1 MKPKPIGVIDRI
13 TEDEAGR
20 RLATILIGRE
30 EWKIVLPLEYLPEG
44 VGEGVI
50 LSLNWKIDCTATE
63 SQQEK
68 IARMIE
74 KLKNKH
80 K

>member
-63 SQQEK
+63 NQQEK

>member
-1 MKPKPIGVIDRI
+1 MKPKPIGVIDQI

>member
-1 MKPKPIGVIDRI
+1 MKPQPIGVIDRI
-13 TEDEAGR
+13 TVDAAGR

-63 SQQEK
+63 NQQEK